1 VDLTSFILG
10 KFLVVHIFVARRFEV
25 RLDDSAPSGEC
36 WKYLL
41 KRLSCKVEDLTTST
55 PFRDLI
61 LATNL

>member
-10 KFLVVHIFVARRFEV
+10 KFLLVHIFVARRVEV
-25 RLDDSAPSGEC
+25 RLEDSEPSGEC
-36 WKYLL
+36 WNYLL

-61 LATNL
+61 LPTNL